1 MSGSTIA
8 LVGSGEY
15 LTPIQPVD
23 KKLLAH
29 AGGEPYVVVLPTA
42 SAPDGEGVPE
52 RWTRMGVA
60 HFRQLGARV
69 EPIMLLDR
77 ADAENPAIVEAI
89 AQANFVYF
97 SGGKPRYLLETLE
110 GTAAWRAIL
119 NIYNSGGVIAGCSAG
134 AMVMGAALVDFPKF
148 WHTIPA
154 LNLAPGLLIIPHF
167 DEIPQ
172 SMLASLKH
180 TDGEITTV
188 GVDGSTAL
196 VGREGCWTVY
206 GSGGVT
212 VFEGKN
218 RVRYTEGQTVRLPL
232 PPRSAE
238 GPES

>member
-1 MSGSTIA
+1 MSGGTIA

-15 LTPIQPVD
+15 LAPIQPVD
-23 KKLLAH
+23 KKLLTH

-52 RWTRMGVA
+52 RWTRM
-60 HFRQLGARV
+60 RV

-110 GTAAWRAIL
+110 GTAAWRTIL

-172 SMLASLKH
+172 IMLASLKH
-180 TDGEITTV
+180 TDGEITAV

-232 PPRSAE
+232 PPRSVE